1 MLYALAGKPLNDVRV
16 HTPVDWLEIRND
28 LMGDNLWEEA
38 MNDAIVETCVDSFGY
53 FGAKILRWKVLDFE
67 NEPDD
72 SRLLVKNVY
81 KSIERAME
89 FIQEEAE
96 KRDAK
101 FLTCDRIC
109 LADVWLLCSLHQAQL
124 VYTDI
129 LKQNDWMNDFVSKVE
144 YDKRIKEYL
153 NTRVSTPI

>member
-1 MLYALAGKPLNDVRV
+1 MNLFL
-16 HTPVDWLEIRND
+16 ISD

-101 FLTCDRIC
+101 FLTCDRVMHF
-109 LADVWLLCSLHQAQL
+109 LFRQSFLLNK
-124 VYTDI
+124 I
-129 LKQNDWMNDFVSKVE
+129 F
-144 YDKRIKEYL
+144 IK
-153 NTRVSTPI
+153 S